1 VIFRLPTIHS
11 ERAGFEHLAD
21 LNEVAGDLYADRLEL
36 DFSRCKFFDANMA
49 APLAAVL
56 TRIAEKFNT
65 IEIVSVPPATERILR
80 KNSFL
85 TNYRYQPLEDA
96 NRTTIPFQRMQLSDQ
111 GRFSDYIERHL
122 RGKGIPR
129 MTQGLG
135 KVFKQSVFEVFQNA
149 VLHSHSKLGV
159 FVCGQFFPQ
168 LQHLDFT
175 LADAGVGFRTN
186 VRRFLGTNISSAD
199 AIRWALEARNTT
211 KTGAQPGG
219 VGLKFLTDFV
229 RLNRGKIQIVS
240 RKGFYQCVNSEETFT
255 MMDADFRGTA
265 VNLEINTGDGASYC
279 LASETSPDNIF

>member
-1 VIFRLPTIHS
+1 MIFRLPTIHS
-11 ERAGFEHLAD
+11 EREGFEQLAELTD
-21 LNEVAGDLYADRLEL
+21 AAAELFAGRLEL
-36 DFSRCKFFDANMA
+36 DFSRCGFFDANMA

-56 TRIAEKFNT
+56 SRIAEKFNT
-65 IEIVSVPPATERILR
+65 IEIVSVPEGTAKILR
-80 KNSFL
+80 KNGFL
-85 TNYRYQPLEDA
+85 VNYRYEPLDDV

-129 MTQGLG
+129 MTEGLG

-175 LADAGVGFRTN
+175 LADAGVGIRTN
-186 VRRFLGTNISSAD
+186 VRRFLGSNISSVD
-199 AIRWALEARNTT
+199 AIRWALEDRNTT

-219 VGLKFLTDFV
+219 VGLKFLTDFI
-229 RLNRGKIQIVS
+229 RLNRGKLQIAS
-240 RKGFYQCVNSEETFT
+240 RRGFYECVNGEETFT
-255 MMDADFRGTA
+255 MMDSDFRGTA
-265 VNLEINTGDGASYC
+265 VNLEINTGDTASYC